1 MSETASE
8 PVVHRPGLGIST
20 NVGHA
25 NAQRIELRRYDLVD
39 ELIGHTSYTETLLL
53 TVTGRRP
60 SGAQVRAVD
69 AVLVSLVDHGMQP
82 SALAARLTYSAAPD
96 ALQGALAAGVLGAG
110 SSLLGSMEQAGKLL
124 AGIGAEVRA
133 GTDARGAA
141 ERAVARILDDGRRV
155 PGFGHGLHRSGDPRA
170 IRLLQVA
177 TELDVAADETGWL
190 TAVGTAIER
199 RVGRRLVVNAT
210 GAAAA
215 ILLGVGIPW
224 HLHRGM
230 AIVSRTAGLLAHIN
244 EELDQP
250 IAPQVRNAL
259 REASWLPEDRR
270 PAGGSDA

>member
-1 MSETASE
+1 MSGTASE
-8 PVVHRPGLGIST
+8 PALHRPGFGIST

-39 ELIGHTSYTETLLL
+39 DLIGHTSYTETLLL

-60 SGAQVRAVD
+60 SAAQVGAVD

-124 AGIGAEVRA
+124 ADIGAEVRA
-133 GTDARGAA
+133 GTGPRGAA
-141 ERAVARILDDGRRV
+141 ERAVNRILDDGRRV
-155 PGFGHGLHRSGDPRA
+155 PGFGHGLHRDGDPRA
-170 IRLLQVA
+170 IRLLEVA
-177 TELDVAADETGWL
+177 SELGVAVEETGWL
-190 TAVGTAIER
+190 AAVGAAIEER
-199 RVGRRLVVNAT
+199 TGRRLVVNAT
-210 GAAAA
+210 GAAAT

-224 HLHRGM
+224 HLHRGL
-230 AIVSRTAGLLAHIN
+230 AIISRTAGLLAHIG

-259 REASWLPEDRR
+259 REASWLTEEHGPT
-270 PAGGSDA
+270 GGPDA

>member
-1 MSETASE
+1 MSETGSE
-8 PVVHRPGLGIST
+8 PVRHRPGLGIST

-110 SSLLGSMEQAGKLL
+110 SSLLGSMEQTGKLL
-124 AGIGAEVRA
+124 AGIGAEVGV
-133 GTDARGAA
+133 GTDARVAA
-141 ERAVARILDDGRRV
+141 ERAVGRILDGGRRV
-155 PGFGHGLHRSGDPRA
+155 PGFGHGLHRGGDPRA

-177 TELDVAADETGWL
+177 TELDVAAEETGWL
-190 TAVGTAIER
+190 AAVGAAIER
-199 RVGRRLVVNAT
+199 RAGRRLVVNAT

-224 HLHRGM
+224 NLHRGM

-244 EELDQP
+244 EELEQP

-259 REASWLPEDRR
+259 REASWLPEDRAPR
-270 PAGGSDA
+270 GGSDA